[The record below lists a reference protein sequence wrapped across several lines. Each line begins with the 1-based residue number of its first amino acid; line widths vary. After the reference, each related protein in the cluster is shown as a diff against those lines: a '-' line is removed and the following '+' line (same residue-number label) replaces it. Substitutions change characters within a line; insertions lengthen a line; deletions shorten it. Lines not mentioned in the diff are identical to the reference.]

1 MSLHSVV
8 IVGAGQAGFQ
18 VAASLR
24 QAGFAGAVTL
34 IGDEGEVPY
43 QRPPLTKAYLLGKI
57 GVDALRYRK
66 REFFVENRIELLQDA
81 AAAIDRTNH
90 RVILN
95 SGSAVAYD
103 HLVLAVGAHNRSLP
117 VPGIE
122 LDGTF
127 GLRTLR
133 DADALAVRLKQ
144 ASTVTVIGAGFIG
157 LEFAAVAAA
166 RGMAVHVI
174 ELGSRVMARAVSAET
189 SELFRVAHT
198 AWGVTIDFK
207 QGLVCIEGDQGKV
220 TAIRTTDQRRLPT
233 DLVVFGVGV
242 LPNVTLAT
250 EAGLD
255 IENGIRVDTDLL
267 TSDPSITAIGDC
279 ASFPS
284 RHSQDRVRL
293 ESVQN
298 AVDQARCVAAR
309 LSGKSAPYAAVP
321 WFWTDQQDL
330 MLQIAGL
337 QDGHDSTVALGSAA
351 SRKMSVLCFR
361 RNHLVAVE
369 SVNRPADHMAARKLL
384 TRAPTLTPAQAS
396 ADDFDLKTFESATR

>member
-1 MSLHSVV
+1 MFLHSVV

-57 GVDALRYRK
+57 GVDTLRFRQ
-66 REFFVENRIELLQDA
+66 REYFVENRIELLQDA
-81 AAAIDRTNH
+81 ATAIDRTNQ
-90 RVILN
+90 RVILK

-103 HLVLAVGAHNRSLP
+103 HLVLAVGAHNRALP

-122 LDGTF
+122 LDGVF

-133 DADALAVRLKQ
+133 DADALAVRVKQ
-144 ASTVTVIGAGFIG
+144 ASTVSVIGAGFIG

-189 SELFRVAHT
+189 SELFREAHT

-207 QGLVCIEGDQGKV
+207 QGLACIEGDQGRV
-220 TAIRTTDQRRLPT
+220 TAIRTTDQRRVPT

-284 RHSQDRVRL
+284 RHSQDRVRI

-309 LSGKSAPYAAVP
+309 LTGKSAPYAAVP

-337 QDGHDSTVALGSAA
+337 QDGHDSTVVLGSAA

-369 SVNRPADHMAARKLL
+369 SVNRSADHMAARKLL
-384 TRAPTLTPAQAS
+384 ARAPTLTPAQAS
-396 ADDFDLKTFESATR
+396 ADDFDLKAFEAATR

>member
-1 MSLHSVV
+1 MSVHSVV
-8 IVGAGQAGFQ
+8 VIGAGQAGFQ

-34 IGDEGEVPY
+34 IGDENEVPY

-57 GVDALRYRK
+57 GVDALRFRK
-66 REFFVENRIELLQDA
+66 REFFVENRIELLLDPA
-81 AAAIDRTNH
+81 TAIDRTNQ
-90 RVILN
+90 RVILK
-95 SGSAVAYD
+95 SGCAVAYD
-103 HLVLAVGAHNRSLP
+103 HLVLATGAHNRALP

-122 LDGTF
+122 LDGVF

-133 DADALAVRLKQ
+133 DADSLAVRLKQ
-144 ASTVTVIGAGFIG
+144 ANTLTVVGAGFIG

-174 ELGSRVMARAVSAET
+174 ELGSRVMARAVSPET
-189 SELFRVAHT
+189 SQLFGVAHSS
-198 AWGVTIDFK
+198 WGVTIDFK
-207 QGLVCIEGDQGKV
+207 QGLACIEGDQGRG

-233 DLVVFGVGV
+233 DLVVLGVGV

-309 LSGKSAPYAAVP
+309 LTGKSAPYAAVP

-337 QDGHDSTVALGSAA
+337 QDGHDSTVVLGSAA
-351 SRKMSVLCFR
+351 SRKMSVLCFH

-384 TRAPTLTPAQAS
+384 ARAPTLTPAQAS
-396 ADDFDLKTFESATR
+396 ADDFDLKAFETATR